1 MDSLGLKFKV
11 KLTLNRSKTNYMDF
25 HRRQKLNYNVHP
37 PISLAGQNIDQ
48 VFCAKYFIGLMV
60 DNKLP
65 WHDDTE
71 HISGKISKV
80 ISVLVKVK
88 RCLNSSI

>member
-1 MDSLGLKFKV
+1 
-11 KLTLNRSKTNYMDF
+11 MDF
-25 HRRQKLNYNVHP
+25 HPRQKLNYNFHP

-48 VFCAKYFIGLMV
+48 VFCAKYFRGLMV
-60 DNKLP
+60 DNNLS

-71 HISGKISKV
+71 HISGKISKI

-88 RCLNSSI
+88 RCLNSSSLVNIIYIMLWCILIFLMKAY